1 VSVRETTYR
10 KVAYGPPQLSPLSA
24 FTSRASLRDVL
35 DALTGMIPRPQL
47 QGRADALA
55 VYGLWL
61 PIEFITGL
69 TESFESLA
77 TSCSSRAVFVSIGTT
92 VTPPLVAWLM
102 GYVGWR
108 APS

>member
-1 VSVRETTYR
+1 
-10 KVAYGPPQLSPLSA
+10 
-24 FTSRASLRDVL
+24 
-35 DALTGMIPRPQL
+35 
-47 QGRADALA
+47 
-55 VYGLWL
+55 
-61 PIEFITGL
+61 L